1 VLAVDGVAV
10 STWEEVVRAVR
21 ASAGRNVTVTVKRDN
36 QTVPVTLRPVA
47 VKRPSL
53 DEPGTTQTV
62 GAVGVAQGS
71 AFEHIGPVAAA
82 GETFT
87 ILGEMVKGTVRVFTD
102 KLQTLSKVYS
112 DERDPEGFVGVIGVS
127 RGAGEILD
135 FQEISFGLRL
145 ANFLFLVAGV
155 NLFVG
160 IFNLF
165 PLLPLDGG
173 HLSIVGFESF
183 RHRLER
189 RRKARELARLGTSPA
204 VVRTR
209 LADLPVRRVDL
220 NKLMPL
226 TYAVVVLMVGL
237 TVFIAGADIVNPIR
251 LTQ

>member
-1 VLAVDGVAV
+1 
-10 STWEEVVRAVR
+10 
-21 ASAGRNVTVTVKRDN
+21 
-36 QTVPVTLRPVA
+36 VTLRPVA
-47 VKRPSL
+47 VQRPSL
-53 DEPGTTQTV
+53 DDPTGAVQTV

-71 AFEHIGPVAAA
+71 AFKHVGPVAAG
-82 GETFT
+82 GETFS

-112 DERDPEGFVGVIGVS
+112 DDRDPEGFVGVIGVS
-127 RGAGEILD
+127 RASGEILD
-135 FQEISFGLRL
+135 FQEISFGLRV

-189 RRKARELARLGTSPA
+189 RRKARELARLGASPS
-204 VVRTR
+204 VVPPRISR
-209 LADLPVRRVDL
+209 ARPR
-220 NKLMPL
+220 
-226 TYAVVVLMVGL
+226 G
-237 TVFIAGADIVNPIR
+237 
-251 LTQ
+251 